1 MIKTVTLQFQIIE
14 GGLNKKGGG
23 GGGPTD
29 NLNINKLGGGQIKGG
44 EGVVLKIVLYQKW
57 QPVTTNYGYCFG

>member
-1 MIKTVTLQFQIIE
+1 MIKTVTLQFQIIG

-29 NLNINKLGGGQIKGG
+29 NLNINKLGGGVK
-44 EGVVLKIVLYQKW
+44 
-57 QPVTTNYGYCFG
+57 

>member
-29 NLNINKLGGGQIKGG
+29 NLNINKLGGGANKRG
-44 EGVVLKIVLYQKW
+44 GVVLKIVLYQK
-57 QPVTTNYGYCFG
+57 

>member
-29 NLNINKLGGGQIKGG
+29 NLNINKLGGGK
-44 EGVVLKIVLYQKW
+44 
-57 QPVTTNYGYCFG
+57 